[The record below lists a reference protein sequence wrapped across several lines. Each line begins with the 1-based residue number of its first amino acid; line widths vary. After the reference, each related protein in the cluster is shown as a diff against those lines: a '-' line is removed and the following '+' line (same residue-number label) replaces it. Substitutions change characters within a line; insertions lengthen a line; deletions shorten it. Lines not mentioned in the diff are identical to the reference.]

1 MSKHDSVEMFAP
13 PGCVDEDY
21 RPPAAAPSCRRAN
34 HGTPSRRRES
44 RGDSKYDKRSRH
56 RSDDDSGNPSSE
68 EDFQPTSKHRQ
79 NRDRPSTKVARAPG
93 RSFSSSSYN
102 SQQVTKIEL
111 MNNIIQDYSSDEG
124 CEGGDRQ
131 GQLTQLFGHSEPV
144 PSGPK
149 RRMSWVDPEND
160 RDSPPPRK
168 YRSEQRGG
176 YRVDRREH
184 DEPLEDREDR
194 EDRERRDDRGHQD
207 CRDEHSERSTR
218 RDQRDL
224 HDFREPRNRGD
235 YDTEHSDRDRRTE
248 RRSEPRS
255 ESCRTEH
262 RRADL
267 TERER
272 RSENR
277 AARRSERDQR
287 ATQRREPEPNDS
299 DINHVDSD
307 ETESLSPVGNALI
320 ADKDPAPV
328 NLSAMGLENSGR
340 QQKRDLFSGKS
351 TGGGNSGGASSGIV
365 KEMPLDTTITSV
377 GGSLEFGESGLL
389 GHESFLTS
397 FTTHSKLME
406 FVQAPVPN
414 DKLVLCKLTRS
425 TRSSHGAHG
434 VFKLTLDAPGSDT
447 KTMIVARREFKGNG
461 YHTYFY
467 CENEYLGKT
476 KGSNGST
483 KFTLYDSGLSKKKAK
498 SRRHR
503 SQGLAKQKQLGSVTY
518 VYRKKGPRQLI
529 AQLPEAVPGAV
540 RDGGSKDVFMVN
552 MLPVWDKSAKRYTMK
567 FFGRAAVSSVKNFKL
582 VEDNLREGEER
593 PHKLLFGKVED
604 DVFSLDFRAPFT
616 PLQAMA
622 YALTSFEKSLKE
634 SLKR

>member
-1 MSKHDSVEMFAP
+1 M
-13 PGCVDEDY
+13 
-21 RPPAAAPSCRRAN
+21 
-34 HGTPSRRRES
+34 
-44 RGDSKYDKRSRH
+44 
-56 RSDDDSGNPSSE
+56 
-68 EDFQPTSKHRQ
+68 QPTSKHRQ

-102 SQQVTKIEL
+102 SQQVTKTEL

-124 CEGGDRQ
+124 CEAGDRQ
-131 GQLTQLFGHSEPV
+131 GQLFGRSEPV

-168 YRSEQRGG
+168 YRSEQRDG
-176 YRVDRREH
+176 YRVDRRED
-184 DEPLEDREDR
+184 DERLDDREDS
-194 EDRERRDDRGHQD
+194 ERQDDRGHRD
-207 CRDEHSERSTR
+207 GRDEHSERSSR
-218 RDQRDL
+218 RDQRDR

-235 YDTEHSDRDRRTE
+235 YCNEQSDRGRRTE
-248 RRSEPRS
+248 RRSEPHS

-277 AARRSERDQR
+277 AARRTERDQR

-299 DINHVDSD
+299 DVNHVDSD
-307 ETESLSPVGNALI
+307 ERDESLSPVGNALI

-328 NLSAMGLENSGR
+328 NLLAMGLENSGR

-351 TGGGNSGGASSGIV
+351 TGGGSSGGASSGIV
-365 KEMPLDTTITSV
+365 KEMPLDTTTTSV

-389 GHESFLTS
+389 GHESFLTAY
-397 FTTHSKLME
+397 TTHSKLME

-425 TRSSHGAHG
+425 KTSSGSAG
-434 VFKLTLDAPGSDT
+434 VFKLTLDAPDSDQ

-483 KFTLYDSGLSKKKAK
+483 KFTLYDNGLSKKKAK

-503 SQGLAKQKQLGSVTY
+503 SKGLVKQKQLGSVTY

-529 AQLPEAVPGAV
+529 AQLPEAV
-540 RDGGSKDVFMVN
+540 RDGGSKDVFLVN
-552 MLPVWDKSAKRYTMK
+552 MLPAWDKSAKRYTMK

-622 YALTSFEKSLKE
+622 YALTTFEKSLKE